1 MAKNLVVGDWVEVK
15 SAADILATLDE
26 RGTLEALP
34 FMPEML
40 PSIGKR
46 FRILKRATK
55 TCDTIDKTG
64 FRRMRDTV
72 MLEGLRCDGTSHG
85 GCQAGCMIF
94 WKEQWLK
101 PVSDNGQST
110 SLIGIDPRGNNEVR
124 NPSRDAAFVELETR
138 VQKAARV
145 GDGAWPNGEPIYMC
159 LITEM
164 KKASLPLAWW
174 DLRHFIADVRC
185 GNRRW
190 GEVIR
195 VLLLRLFNWV
205 QTKRGGT
212 PYPYMDRGH
221 LKKTPNDDL
230 KLQPGDLVKIKSP
243 EEIMGTLDANCKT
256 RGLRFDV
263 GMFRYCGGEYR
274 VAIRGQRLID
284 QKTGKMIYMTD
295 QSPCIMLEGVICH
308 ADFMQF
314 CPRNEYLFWREA
326 WLKKVS

>member
-1 MAKNLVVGDWVEVK
+1 MAKKLVVGDWVEVK
-15 SAADILATLDE
+15 SAAEILATLDA
-26 RGTLEALP
+26 RGTFEALP

-40 PSIGKR
+40 PFIGKR
-46 FRILKRATK
+46 FRVSKRATK

-64 FRRMRDTV
+64 FRRMKDTV
-72 MLEGLRCDGTSHG
+72 MLEGVRCDGTGHG

-94 WKEQWLK
+94 WKEQWLT
-101 PVSDNGQST
+101 PLSMHGQSN
-110 SLIGIDPRGNNEVR
+110 SLIGIDSRWNEAR
-124 NPSRDAAFVELETR
+124 NFSKDSALIELEER
-138 VQKAARV
+138 VRKAAYV
-145 GDGAWPNGEPIYMC
+145 QGETWGGGEPVYMC

-164 KKASLPLAWW
+164 KKASLPLPWW
-174 DLRHFIADVRC
+174 DFRHFVEDVRC
-185 GNRRW
+185 RNRRL

-195 VLLLRLFNWV
+195 ILFLRLFNWV
-205 QTKRGGT
+205 QAVRGGAS
-212 PYPYMDRGH
+212 YPYMEGGN

-230 KLQPGDLVKIKSP
+230 KLQPGDIVKVKSP
-243 EEIMGTLDANCKT
+243 EEIMQTLDANCKT

-274 VAIRGQRLID
+274 VAIRAHRVID
-284 QKTGKMIYMTD
+284 QRTGKMIHMAE

-314 CPRNEYLFWREA
+314 CPRSEYLFWREA